1 MRRAQEAG
9 IRNTEDFVEVYQGG
23 PLIKSKLGNRRKT
36 ALFGN
41 KTQGTSLEHPLG
53 KNLVLVDSKG
63 F

>member
-36 ALFGN
+36 ALFSN
-41 KTQGTSLEHPLG
+41 KTPGNLEHPLG